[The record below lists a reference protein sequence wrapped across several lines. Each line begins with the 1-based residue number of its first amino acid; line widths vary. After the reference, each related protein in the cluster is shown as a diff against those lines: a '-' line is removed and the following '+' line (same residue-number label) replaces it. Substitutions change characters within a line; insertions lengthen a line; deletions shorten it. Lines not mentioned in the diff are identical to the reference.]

1 MDILTISIMIFNL
14 LISLWNAYA
23 SGYNSVLLERTKKM
37 PFKDFFNIANS
48 FSLVLAFGGASYS
61 LSFFI
66 SLIASSL
73 GYVSQEVALL
83 ISAYSFLVFGGLI
96 TFAGIVI
103 AIESIIVAYYKR
115 SFWSIGIAIYNTVAS
130 IWNLYNYIT
139 SFSYVKEIAGQYGSS
154 EDNRTKAIIII
165 VIAALIALFLVY
177 SFYKIGKKKAE
188 KDIG

>member
-1 MDILTISIMIFNL
+1 MDILTIGIMIFNL

>member
-1 MDILTISIMIFNL
+1 MDILTIGIMIFNL

-66 SLIASSL
+66 SLLASYL
-73 GYVSQEVALL
+73 GYISPEVALL

-103 AIESIIVAYYKR
+103 TIESIIVAYYKR
-115 SFWSIGIAIYNTVAS
+115 NFWSIGIAIYNTIAS

-177 SFYKIGKKKAE
+177 SFYKIGKSKAE
-188 KDIG
+188 KEIK